1 MKSGMFKLAAAAFA
15 AIAIMAAASAVH
27 AQPLYTNPPCMNV
40 AATSTS
46 PCNAVMNLVMVPAGA
61 WPNFTVPA
69 GGTFNLPVP
78 NTGVLVTGVTDI
90 FGATIP
96 LNAPPG
102 PGCGPGAWW
111 VANVALDPS
120 NPLCTVSICFDPAT
134 CTITI
139 R

>member
-1 MKSGMFKLAAAAFA
+1 MKSATFERAAVALA
-15 AIAIMAAASAVH
+15 AIAIIATGGVVH
-27 AQPLYTNPPCMNV
+27 AQPLFTNPPCTNV
-40 AATSTS
+40 AVTSTS
-46 PCNAVMNLVMVPAGA
+46 PCTAVMNLVMVPAGA

-78 NTGVLVTGVTDI
+78 NTGVLVTGVVDV
-90 FGATIP
+90 FGVTIP

-111 VANVALDPS
+111 VANVALDPL
-120 NPLCTVSICFDPAT
+120 NPACTVSICFDPLT